1 MKMPIWVAMQDPIMR
16 KMLMVQHLMEV
27 DWWAKIQLTTAQ
39 LIVRQK
45 DSKSISVLKDLA
57 ESGAGV

>member
-1 MKMPIWVAMQDPIMR
+1 MPIWVAMQDPIMR
-16 KMLMVQHLMEV
+16 KMQMVQHLMEV

-45 DSKSISVLKDLA
+45 DSRSISVLKDLA
-57 ESGAGV
+57 EFGAGV